1 MIWVLNYNGDR
12 MIMKKFVFIIS
23 VVLVALWAC
32 NDEDEV
38 SYYQVPGVSAA
49 EDFVDSRDQKVYKCI
64 TIGDQIWLAENLA
77 YRLTLGDNNLACR
90 TFEEKYL
97 SSPIDSVKLTGQDYV
112 DAMNRDIANGVL
124 PDATYEM
131 FGTTIYV
138 KDDISN
144 YFLLY
149 QMGVDDVIGACEM
162 YEMYYGWP
170 SAFREALIR
179 YKEEL
184 PAQVVVAQMIAQGE
198 NADREN
204 GNYSGT
210 YGYLYS
216 LEGALAALPEEGGWR
231 LPTEEDW
238 EKLERHLGMAESD
251 VARENDWRG
260 TTEGALLKEG
270 EHGIGFNALFAGGK
284 MYTPSYSKWYD
295 ANSFSREGQNAYFWT
310 SEKIAE
316 TDSTYLGVIRSVAI
330 FNDQILRTTTRLE
343 NEDGHP
349 TMFSVRLV
357 KDKN

>member
-1 MIWVLNYNGDR
+1 M
-12 MIMKKFVFIIS
+12 
-23 VVLVALWAC
+23 VALWAC

-90 TFEEKYL
+90 TFEEEYL
-97 SSPIDSVKLTGQDYV
+97 SLPIDSVKISTDDYIA
-112 DAMNRDIANGVL
+112 AMNQDIANGTLEDINLGYMMVS
-124 PDATYEM
+124 DMMVMM
-131 FGTTIYV
+131 F
-138 KDDISN
+138 S
-144 YFLLY
+144 
-149 QMGVDDVIGACEM
+149 MGASVDDLIGM
-162 YEMYYGWP
+162 YEGTYP
-170 SAFREALIR
+170 TFTDAFKR
-179 YKEEL
+179 YKTEL

>member
-1 MIWVLNYNGDR
+1 

-77 YRLTLGDNNLACR
+77 YHLRIGDDNLACR
-90 TFEEKYL
+90 TYEEDYL
-97 SSPIDSVKLTGQDYV
+97 RSALTADSINVGGDTQYNEEIIARM
-112 DAMNRDIANGVL
+112 DADIAAGL
-124 PDATYEM
+124 IDDAVFDGLM
-131 FGTTIYV
+131 H
-138 KDDISN
+138 IS
-144 YFLLY
+144 
-149 QMGVDDVIGACEM
+149 DDVRGRLERGSTLDEIFADEYLFPMFENDYGLKPDLRLALLR
-162 YEMYYGWP
+162 YEQEIAEKLVDEVNEA
-170 SAFREALIR
+170 AFAENLATA
-179 YKEEL
+179 E
-184 PAQVVVAQMIAQGE
+184 GE
-198 NADREN
+198 N
-204 GNYSGT
+204 GHYSDSL
-210 YGYLYS
+210 GYLYS
-216 LEGALAALPEEGGWR
+216 LEGALAALPAEGGWR
-231 LPTEEDW
+231 LPTDEDW
-238 EKLERHLGMAESD
+238 KKLERYLGMAESE
-251 VARENDWRG
+251 VERENDWRG

-284 MYTPSYSKWYD
+284 MYSPSYSSWYD
-295 ANSFSREGQNAYFWT
+295 DETFSRKGQNAYFWT

>member
-1 MIWVLNYNGDR
+1 
-12 MIMKKFVFIIS
+12 
-23 VVLVALWAC
+23 
-32 NDEDEV
+32 
-38 SYYQVPGVSAA
+38 
-49 EDFVDSRDQKVYKCI
+49 
-64 TIGDQIWLAENLA
+64 
-77 YRLTLGDNNLACR
+77 
-90 TFEEKYL
+90 
-97 SSPIDSVKLTGQDYV
+97 
-112 DAMNRDIANGVL
+112 
-124 PDATYEM
+124 
-131 FGTTIYV
+131 
-138 KDDISN
+138 
-144 YFLLY
+144 
-149 QMGVDDVIGACEM
+149 
-162 YEMYYGWP
+162 
-170 SAFREALIR
+170 
-179 YKEEL
+179 
-184 PAQVVVAQMIAQGE
+184 MIAQGE

>member
-1 MIWVLNYNGDR
+1 
-12 MIMKKFVFIIS
+12 MKKFVFIIS

-77 YRLTLGDNNLACR
+77 YRVVIGNNNLACR
-90 TFEEKYL
+90 TYEEGYL
-97 SSPIDSVKLTGQDYV
+97 LEDITADSIRLGTEYNEEIIARM
-112 DAMNRDIANGVL
+112 DADIAAGL
-124 PDATYEM
+124 IDDAV
-131 FGTTIYV
+131 FGGMMHIGDEV
-138 KDDISN
+138 KN
-144 YFLLY
+144 YFNRLNYTVDELLE
-149 QMGVDDVIGACEM
+149 DPNFFPAFEA
-162 YEMYYGWP
+162 YYGLAP
-170 SAFREALIR
+170 DLRLALTR
-179 YKEEL
+179 YKTEIAEGL
-184 PAQVVVAQMIAQGE
+184 VDEMIATALLE
-198 NADREN
+198 NFQDAERTN
-204 GNYSGT
+204 GYYTKT
-210 YGYLYS
+210 YGCLYS
-216 LEGALAALPEEGGWR
+216 YEGALAALPEEGGWR

-238 EKLERHLGMAESD
+238 EKLERHLGMAESE

-284 MYTPSYSKWYD
+284 MYSPSYSSWYD
-295 ANSFSREGQNAYFWT
+295 DETFSRKGQNAYFWT

>member
-1 MIWVLNYNGDR
+1 

-90 TFEEKYL
+90 TFEEEYL
-97 SSPIDSVKLTGQDYV
+97 SLPIDSVKISTDDYIA
-112 DAMNRDIANGVL
+112 AMNQDIANGTLEDINLGYMMVS
-124 PDATYEM
+124 DMMVMM
-131 FGTTIYV
+131 F
-138 KDDISN
+138 S
-144 YFLLY
+144 
-149 QMGVDDVIGACEM
+149 MGASVDDLIGM
-162 YEMYYGWP
+162 YEGMYP
-170 SAFREALIR
+170 TFTDAFKR
-179 YKEEL
+179 YKTEL
-184 PAQVVVAQMIAQGE
+184 PARVVAAQMIAQGE

>member
-1 MIWVLNYNGDR
+1 
-12 MIMKKFVFIIS
+12 MKKFVFIIS

-38 SYYQVPGVSAA
+38 SYYQVPGVSVA

-90 TFEEKYL
+90 TFEEEYL
-97 SSPIDSVKLTGQDYV
+97 LSPIDSVKLSGQDYV
-112 DAMNRDIANGVL
+112 DALNKDVANGVL
-124 PDATYEM
+124 EDFTYEIFPGYGSTVLTDLTSYFIDYGM
-131 FGTTIYV
+131 PVETV
-138 KDDISN
+138 ISS
-144 YFLLY
+144 
-149 QMGVDDVIGACEM
+149 CEM

-170 SAFREALIR
+170 ADFREALIR
-179 YKEEL
+179 YQEEL

-204 GNYSGT
+204 GNYSST

-284 MYTPSYSKWYD
+284 MYSPSYSSWYD
-295 ANSFSREGQNAYFWT
+295 DETFSRKGQNAYFWT